1 MIDTHIKNEL
11 EAIPETLNPDEPYH
25 PQLWRT
31 NDFVG
36 LSPVPQQ
43 PSLPQMKPKRRTA
56 DFPTTASRQEKKIMY
71 TQLEQSQQTTSF
83 LTHTVPS
90 QARVSQLEDVTMAE
104 GTAQIGMNG
113 DLQLYATEADVLHGC
128 ITGHF
133 QLKTQVLQSPL
144 YILWGA
150 EGQVLTRYGRS
161 TDVVFDLHG
170 AHAGE
175 MRTYLLQVQ
184 MTDMKRCIIS
194 GLFIQIHVI
203 HDNLL

>member
-1 MIDTHIKNEL
+1 MIDTHVKNEL
-11 EAIPETLNPDEPYH
+11 VAIPETLNPDEPYQ
-25 PQLWRT
+25 PQLGET

-36 LSPVPQQ
+36 SSPALQQ

-56 DFPTTASRQEKKIMY
+56 VFRITASRQEKKIMH

-83 LTHTVPS
+83 LTQTVLP
-90 QARVSQLEDVTMAE
+90 QVSIAQLEGVTMAE
-104 GTAQIGMNG
+104 KTAQIVING
-113 DLQLYATEADVLHGC
+113 DLQLYATEADVLRGC

-133 QLKTQVLQSPL
+133 LLKTQDIQWRL

-184 MTDMKRCIIS
+184 MTDRKRCIIR
-194 GLFIQIHVI
+194 GLFIQIHVM
-203 HDNLL
+203 HDHLL